1 MTFDV
6 NKAVEVEGMTA
17 ADFGVWKSAKQ
28 NEVIILI
35 DSEIKFPIILIADQR
50 LQFRGDVAARQ
61 NSDDARGRGLYRYC
75 KHPPPDRYHG
85 NLQPSS
91 RILSREEK

>member
-35 DSEIKFPIILIADQR
+35 DSEIKFPIILIAD
-50 LQFRGDVAARQ
+50 
-61 NSDDARGRGLYRYC
+61 
-75 KHPPPDRYHG
+75 
-85 NLQPSS
+85 
-91 RILSREEK
+91 

>member
-28 NEVIILI
+28 NEVLI
-35 DSEIKFPIILIADQR
+35 PSNKQMQIA
-50 LQFRGDVAARQ
+50 
-61 NSDDARGRGLYRYC
+61 N
-75 KHPPPDRYHG
+75 
-85 NLQPSS
+85 
-91 RILSREEK
+91 